1 MLDEPTNHLDLD
13 MRDALAL
20 SLQAYSGAVIIVA
33 HDRNLLDKIV
43 DEFWLVEHGTLST
56 YRGDLE
62 DYTVSRQNEAALTA
76 PVSKT
81 AVSSRKRQRQE
92 RAAARQSLQEL
103 RSTVKKL
110 ERQMEQGSERLK
122 ALETRLANQETYAQM
137 PADELSELLTQA
149 ATERKN
155 LETLEESW
163 LSVSAE
169 LEAELT

>member
-1 MLDEPTNHLDLD
+1 
-13 MRDALAL
+13 
-20 SLQAYSGAVIIVA
+20 
-33 HDRNLLDKIV
+33 
-43 DEFWLVEHGTLST
+43 
-56 YRGDLE
+56 
-62 DYTVSRQNEAALTA
+62 
-76 PVSKT
+76 
-81 AVSSRKRQRQE
+81 
-92 RAAARQSLQEL
+92 
-103 RSTVKKL
+103 
-110 ERQMEQGSERLK
+110 MEQGSERLK